1 MPRRTRITVPAL
13 LSLFALPWVAGA
25 AQLHLPATAP
35 NPPVALARVN
45 FQFSDVL
52 PAAGGAAGITVDG
65 TFVQLKAPGP
75 GAIPTPVGGD
85 MVRFVRQD
93 DRTAVLDI
101 TTLSFFTAPDQL
113 CTPKPGVTG
122 EKDYTYSFTA
132 IPGTVLGFGATGF
145 AATSVVS
152 GGEVVTNC
160 GCASRRV
167 KGITMPVPPGGADMG
182 RLPMDLILVLDQ
194 SGSMVLPAASG
205 ALVSRFSALQSA
217 VGQFVANWATEGMTT
232 DPNSGYAKDRL
243 GVVYFDTNAAQALA
257 GGFYVSRGI
266 APPGPTHAWKPY
278 ETDVLAEVPKDLTAL
293 GKGLLI
299 AIDQRNKFP
308 GNDATVVVMT
318 DGMQNVN
325 PLIRR
330 AMGGP
335 NAPYLVLDTDGS
347 ITGTGGALEVAL
359 RSQCLPMLTVSVG
372 DIASPWAELLERIAA
387 ETAGTHKLTRGTE
400 LPATFL
406 AQLTEAL
413 KGNTLTLALSQAGA
427 LPQGTNSVTTEVL
440 LDGSVRNA
448 LITLG
453 TVGAT
458 NQQRLS
464 LRIISPDGTQVRPT
478 ARMDGPTYTTQRIDI
493 PATGKPGTWKLVAVR
508 EGSGGGSTDG
518 GVIITGASIPPTP
531 YQFTVLA
538 EERSLDMRTRVLGTP
553 HVAGEPLTL
562 AVDLSFNGKQL
573 ETLDGK
579 LTARVEHPNAPI
591 GTVLRDM
598 KNPETRPDG
607 SKDPR
612 TPYQQKVDALLLDPK
627 VAAQLGTTTDK
638 DALELAS
645 KGKGLFTLEFPDT
658 KTPGLYRFH
667 VTLDMKNPD
676 TGDLI
681 HRVETV
687 ETTVVVGADGTVSD
701 VKSEQV
707 DPATFKL
714 SFTPRDA
721 AGNFKGPGF
730 ENQVQVRIDGK
741 GEVAEVRDPLV
752 NGTYEVTVKGVDA
765 NTNVVVFV
773 AGQPIAKGPV
783 SKPSPMKPGEPVD
796 VKPGGDKPPP
806 SCGCRRM
813 GDAKGT
819 AGMLGLFLF
828 AFIAHRRGRRGD
840 E

>member
-1 MPRRTRITVPAL
+1 M
-13 LSLFALPWVAGA
+13 LSLLALPWVAGA

-45 FQFSDVL
+45 FQFNADL
-52 PAAGGAAGITVDG
+52 PASGGAAGITVDG
-65 TFVQLKAPGP
+65 TFVQLKDPGA

-93 DRTAVLDI
+93 NRTAVLDI
-101 TTLSFFTAPDQL
+101 TTLSFFPAPDQL
-113 CTPKPGVTG
+113 CTTNPGVTG

-132 IPGTVLGFGATGF
+132 IPGAVVGFGATGF

-152 GGEVVTNC
+152 GGESVTNC

-167 KGITMPVPPGGADMG
+167 KGITMPVSPGGTDMG

-194 SGSMVLPAASG
+194 SGSMILPAATG
-205 ALVSRFSALQSA
+205 APVSRWAALQSA
-217 VGQFVANWATEGMTT
+217 VGQFVANWATEGMTS
-232 DPNSGYAKDRL
+232 DPNSGYARDRL

-257 GGFYVSRGI
+257 GGFYVNRGV

-278 ETDVLAEVPKDLTAL
+278 ETDVLAENPKDLTAL

-318 DGMQNVN
+318 DGMQNVD
-325 PLIRR
+325 PLVRR
-330 AMGGP
+330 AMAGP
-335 NAPYLVLDTDGS
+335 NAPYLVLDTDGT
-347 ITGTGGALEVAL
+347 ITGTGGATEVAL
-359 RSQCLPMLTVSVG
+359 RSQCLPMLAVSVG

-387 ETAGTHKLTRGTE
+387 ETAGTHKLTRGSE

-413 KGNTLTLALSQAGA
+413 KGNTLTLALNQSGA
-427 LPQGTNSVTTEVL
+427 LPQGTNSVTTSVL

-453 TVGAT
+453 TVGAQ
-458 NQQRLS
+458 NQERLS
-464 LRIISPDGTQVRPT
+464 LRIISPDGVQIRPT

-493 PATGKPGTWKLVAVR
+493 PATGKPGTWKLMAVR

-518 GVIITGASIPPTP
+518 GVIITGASLPPTP

-553 HVAGEPLTL
+553 HVAGEKLTL
-562 AVDLSFNGKQL
+562 AVDLSFNGKPL
-573 ETLDGK
+573 ETVDGK

-591 GTVLRDM
+591 GTVLRDT
-598 KNPETRPDG
+598 KNPETRPDQ

-612 TPYQQKVDALLLDPK
+612 TAYQQKVDALLLDPK
-627 VAAQLGTTTDK
+627 VAGQLGTTTDK
-638 DALELAS
+638 NALDLAAQ
-645 KGKGLFTLEFPDT
+645 GKGRYTLDFPDT
-658 KTPGLYRFH
+658 KIPGLYRFH
-667 VTLDMKNPD
+667 VTLDIKNPD

-687 ETTVVVGADGTVSD
+687 ETTVVVGSDGTVSE
-701 VKSEQV
+701 VKSEAV
-707 DPATFKL
+707 DATTFKI
-714 SFTPRDA
+714 SFTPKDA

-730 ENQVQVRIDGK
+730 ENQIQVRIDGK
-741 GEVAEVRDPLV
+741 GEVVEIRDPLI
-752 NGTYEVTVKGVDA
+752 NGTYEITIKGIDA

-783 SKPSPMKPGEPVD
+783 SKPNPMKPGEPVD
-796 VKPGGDKPPP
+796 DKPDGGHP

-813 GDAKGT
+813 GGGKGT
-819 AGMLGLFLF
+819 AGMLGLFFL
-828 AFIAHRRGRRGD
+828 AFIARRRGRRGN